1 VKVPSRSVQQF
12 FTYKRTRDTYIHTHF
27 YRFHFI
33 LNSIEKEIYFCFGND
48 SCHFISV
55 FFFWNF
61 LSAPLVRFPIAVG
74 VGESSTI
81 ASNDRNARSEGLE
94 PGARHVGPTI
104 GEPANSTTVEGGVII
119 K

>member
-1 VKVPSRSVQQF
+1 MSL
-12 FTYKRTRDTYIHTHF
+12 Y
-27 YRFHFI
+27 
-33 LNSIEKEIYFCFGND
+33 L
-48 SCHFISV
+48 SV

-74 VGESSTI
+74 ESSTI
-81 ASNDRNARSEGLE
+81 ACNDRNARSEGLE

-104 GEPANSTTVEGGVII
+104 GEPANSTTVEGDVII